1 MDKIYD
7 LVIIGAGP
15 AGLTAS
21 LYATR
26 SMLDA
31 VVLEKLSPGGQV
43 ATTTEIDNYPG
54 VPNTDGFT
62 LSEIMKKQTQDLGG
76 VIELTEVKSL
86 SKDEETSLFTIEAN
100 KTYQSRTVIVATG
113 AKPRMAGFEGEQEF
127 TGRGVSY
134 CGNCDAMFYRGKDV
148 YAIGGGN
155 TSIEEALFLAN
166 MCEHVTI
173 LVRKDHMRAQ
183 KVLQERAEAN
193 PKIDIRYNTSIVKV
207 EGDKALGKI
216 TFKDNVTGELSY
228 DEFPEGSKGVFV
240 FVGHQPVIDLLGDMV
255 EYSPAKAVIT
265 DEWMRTKTEGLFVA
279 GDLRECPIRQIITA
293 AADGAVACSAAA
305 AYVGQH
311 INN

>member
-31 VVLEKLSPGGQV
+31 VLLERLSPGGQV

-62 LSEIMKKQTQDLGG
+62 LSETMRKQAVDLGA

-86 SKDEETSLFTIEAN
+86 TKDEETGLFTLEAN
-100 KTYQSRTVIVATG
+100 KTYVSRTVIVATG
-113 AKPRMAGFEGEQEF
+113 AKPRLAGFEGETEY

-148 YAIGGGN
+148 YTVGGGN

-166 MCEHVTI
+166 MCQHVTI

-183 KVLQERAEAN
+183 KALQERAEAHPN
-193 PKIDIRYNTSIVKV
+193 IDIRYNTSIVKA
-207 EGDKALGKI
+207 EGDKALNKI
-216 TFKDNVTGELSY
+216 TFKDNVTGELTVE
-228 DEFPEGSKGVFV
+228 EFPEGSKGIFV
-240 FVGHQPVIDLLGDMV
+240 FVGHQPVVDLLGDMV
-255 EYSPAKAVIT
+255 EYSDSKAVIT
-265 DEWMRTKTEGLFVA
+265 DEWMRTKTDGLFVA
-279 GDLRECPIRQIITA
+279 GDIRECPIRQIITA

-311 INN
+311 VND

>member
-31 VVLEKLSPGGQV
+31 VLLERLSPGGQV

-62 LSEIMKKQTQDLGG
+62 LSETMRKQAVDLGA

-86 SKDEETSLFTIEAN
+86 TKDEETGLFTVEAN
-100 KTYQSRTVIVATG
+100 KTYVSRTVIVATG
-113 AKPRMAGFEGEQEF
+113 AKPRLAGFEGETEY

-148 YAIGGGN
+148 YTVGGGN

-166 MCEHVTI
+166 MCQHVTI

-183 KVLQERAEAN
+183 KALQERAEAHPN
-193 PKIDIRYNTSIVKV
+193 IDIRYNTSIVKA
-207 EGDKALGKI
+207 EGDKALNKI
-216 TFKDNVTGELSY
+216 TFKDSVTGELTVE
-228 DEFPEGSKGVFV
+228 EFPEGSKGIFV
-240 FVGHQPVIDLLGDMV
+240 FVGHQPVVDLLGDMV
-255 EYSPAKAVIT
+255 EYSDSKAVIT
-265 DEWMRTKTEGLFVA
+265 DEWMRTKTDGLFVA
-279 GDLRECPIRQIITA
+279 GDIRECPIRQIITA

-311 INN
+311 VND